1 MAMFPRAAPPP
12 GIDAVPSPVAT
23 ASPMSQNADDGEC
36 HLLGSFSI
44 IIQGALGALAL
55 LSLVYKRWRER
66 PQRPVKIWAFDVSKQ
81 VVGSILLHLVNLAMS
96 EVSSGAFEVVA
107 AATKGAQGGLE
118 SVAEAMTAS
127 GNGGDAPTGEAREG
141 MGMAVR
147 ASVTLALR
155 GMSFVVGRAPDGE
168 MPKGAQNPCS
178 FYLLNLA
185 IDTTI
190 GIPILITLLRVVTY
204 IAKRTPLA
212 NPPES
217 IDSGKY
223 GQPPKTTWWLKQCL
237 IYFIGLLGMKLCVFG
252 IFQLCPWLG
261 AVGDWALRWTEGSQ
275 ELQII
280 FVMFLFPLIM
290 NAMQYYIVDT
300 FIKEQK
306 PKDEYQEISQ
316 EEDAVVGGEG
326 AAEAGRINEEDDV
339 SKARSGGI
347 VPGRG
352 RQSEESTLLG
362 SESQSSGANG
372 STK

>member
-1 MAMFPRAAPPP
+1 MFSRAAPPP
-12 GIDAVPSPVAT
+12 GMDPALSVGIASSDSP
-23 ASPMSQNADDGEC
+23 DGGDGEC
-36 HLLGSFSI
+36 HLFGSFSI
-44 IIQGALGALAL
+44 LIQGALGALAL

-96 EVSSGAFEVVA
+96 ELSSGAFKDLAVV
-107 AATKGAQGGLE
+107 TKGAQGGLE
-118 SVAEAMTAS
+118 SAKEAMAVS
-127 GNGGDAPTGEAREG
+127 GSGGDAPTGQMREG

-147 ASVTLALR
+147 YIAMITS
-155 GMSFVVGRAPDGE
+155 RAPDGE
-168 MPKGAQNPCS
+168 MPTGAQNPCS

-190 GIPILITLLRVVTY
+190 GIPILITLLRVLTLA
-204 IAKRTPLA
+204 AKRTPLA

-306 PKDEYQEISQ
+306 PKEEYEQISQ
-316 EEDAVVGGEG
+316 DEDAAVSGEG
-326 AAEAGRINEEDDV
+326 ASEAGGMNDDPGAPNASALNQGREE
-339 SKARSGGI
+339 
-347 VPGRG
+347 
-352 RQSEESTLLG
+352 EETPLF
-362 SESQSSGANG
+362 
-372 STK
+372 K